1 MANDF
6 RTYGDARRQIGE
18 PPSGSRGPVLWT
30 IVAVAAIVL
39 GVILW
44 FVFRPAPLTP
54 PSEKAAA
61 PAPVAETTQEVSP
74 AKPLENLPSLD
85 GSDAIVRGVLKAL
98 SARPEF
104 VTWLANEN
112 LVRTFVAI
120 VQNAAEGTS
129 PKALLGDFTPTSP
142 FRAAGRGTRFTADPR
157 SFARYDHLADAFAS
171 LDEAGT
177 ARALVQLQ
185 PLCESAYR
193 ELGVPGTFR
202 EALERA
208 FGRLLATPDVP
219 ASAPLT
225 WNYATYQYADPKI
238 EALSGVE
245 KQLLRMGPRNEKI
258 VKDKLQALAIAMRI
272 IPKAP

>member
-1 MANDF
+1 MADDF
-6 RTYGDARRQIGE
+6 RTLGRRQIEE

-44 FVFRPAPLTP
+44 FVFRPAPLAP
-54 PSEKAAA
+54 PSEKAA
-61 PAPVAETTQEVSP
+61 PAPVAETTQEVAS
-74 AKPLENLPSLD
+74 AKPLENLPPLD

-98 SARPEF
+98 SARPELA
-104 VTWLANEN
+104 TWLANEN

-120 VQNAAEGTS
+120 VQNIAEGNS
-129 PKALLGDFTPTSP
+129 PKGLLGDFTPNAP
-142 FRAAGRGTRFTADPR
+142 FRGTGRGTRFTTDPR

-171 LDEAGT
+171 LDEAGV
-177 ARALVQLQ
+177 ARALQQLQ

-208 FGRLLATPDVP
+208 FGRLLATPDVG
-219 ASAPLT
+219 ASEPLT
-225 WNYATYQYADPKI
+225 WNYATYQYADPKL
-238 EALSGVE
+238 ENLSAAE
-245 KQLLRMGPRNEKI
+245 KQLLRMGPRNVKI
-258 VKDKLQALAIAMRI
+258 VKDKLQALAIAMRLVPQT
-272 IPKAP
+272 PK